1 MRINNNKIQ
10 LLYNK
15 VIYVVKNQ
23 LEQYYH
29 KMETKAI
36 EKCKKM

>member
-15 VIYVVKNQ
+15 VICVVKNQ